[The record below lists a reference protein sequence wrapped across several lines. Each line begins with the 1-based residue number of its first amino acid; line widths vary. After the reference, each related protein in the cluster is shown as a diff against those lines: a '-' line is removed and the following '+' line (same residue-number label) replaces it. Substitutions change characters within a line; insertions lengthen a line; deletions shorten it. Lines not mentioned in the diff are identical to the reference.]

1 MWYVGSTVESQNI
14 YVSGGMCACVF
25 VNKKYT
31 ERVKHQERPAGHNST
46 QCEMCDDFI
55 KISYG
60 VLKLS
65 YVVFGI
71 SKRYVFK

>member
-1 MWYVGSTVESQNI
+1 
-14 YVSGGMCACVF
+14 MCACVY

-31 ERVKHQERPAGHNST
+31 ERVKHQERSAGHNST
-46 QCEMCDDFI
+46 RCEMCDDFI